1 MCLNLKFN
9 VTPLNLTT
17 IFPDDIHRGIHQ
29 RSNFQHVTIRLTDF
43 DFLGIQLADL
53 PLQPLQPPLNPAGPP
68 EHHPRLHLDAQEDV
82 AGMSRKVRE
91 LVYYAG
97 ESVTAD
103 LVQGR
108 KQHGF
113 LQLASPV
120 VLHRRPA
127 IPRRQPTHMPRL
139 DAPLMKGHVYF
150 KPLTPAGPE
159 KLLGKTHTQPL
170 TALKQIQ
177 DASLSSG
184 GFNLRGAVILR
195 SRHIFCFSKHG
206 GLCAAVH
213 WRRCLP
219 KSIQIQPDRAQP
231 GEKREEKNTRKSR
244 GKYK

>member
-1 MCLNLKFN
+1 
-9 VTPLNLTT
+9 
-17 IFPDDIHRGIHQ
+17 
-29 RSNFQHVTIRLTDF
+29 
-43 DFLGIQLADL
+43 
-53 PLQPLQPPLNPAGPP
+53 
-68 EHHPRLHLDAQEDV
+68 
-82 AGMSRKVRE
+82 MSRKVRE
-91 LVYYAG
+91 LVYNAG
-97 ESVTAD
+97 ERVTAD

-108 KQHGF
+108 EQHGL
-113 LQLASPV
+113 LQPASPV

-150 KPLTPAGPE
+150 IPLTPAGPE
-159 KLLGKTHTQPL
+159 ELLEKKNTQSL

-184 GFNLRGAVILR
+184 WFNLRGAVILR

-231 GEKREEKNTRKSR
+231 GEKGEEKTR
-244 GKYK
+244 GKVGESTNKNPENTTTTCGSWTRSPKHTRTHTQDGLPATPRSLWSGLMENRDRMIPNGTGGARTEELEEISVRLKTPFYLALKSIQQ